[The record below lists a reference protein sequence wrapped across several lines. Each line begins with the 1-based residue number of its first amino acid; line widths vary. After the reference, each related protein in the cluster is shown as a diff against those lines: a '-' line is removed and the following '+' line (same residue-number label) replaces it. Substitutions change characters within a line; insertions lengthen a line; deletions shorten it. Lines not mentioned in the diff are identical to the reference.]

1 LKHLARK
8 LKKWHRNFGRHDLP
22 WQQDR
27 TPYRVWVSEIML
39 QQTQVKTVI
48 PYYERFMRRF
58 PDIKKLA
65 AAPIDDVLHL
75 WSGLGYYA
83 RARNLHKTAR
93 QIVEQHSGRFPE
105 EIDTVCE
112 LPGIGRSTAG
122 AILALSLQ
130 QRHPI
135 LDGNVKRVLAR
146 CYGIT
151 GWPGERNN
159 EQLLWQ
165 IAEAETPVRNVDA
178 YTQAIMDLGATV
190 CTRTRPVCGECPL
203 QNDCYAFE
211 HQLQNKLPA
220 PKPKK
225 SMPVKQAVFVVIEN
239 SDGAILLQ
247 RRPPTGIWGGL
258 WGLPECPANIAV
270 PAWIK
275 QQFGSKVE
283 TLKELASLRHTFSH
297 FHLDIRPYHARTSKA
312 RIKVQDEDNL
322 RWYRRGSRARL
333 GMAAPVRQILSA
345 LQT

>member
-1 LKHLARK
+1 
-8 LKKWHRNFGRHDLP
+8 
-22 WQQDR
+22 
-27 TPYRVWVSEIML
+27 ML

-58 PDIKKLA
+58 PTLRKLA
-65 AAPIDDVLHL
+65 EAPIDDVLHL

-83 RARNLHKTAR
+83 RARNLHKAAR
-93 QIVEQHSGRFPE
+93 NIVELHKGEFPTRIE
-105 EIDTVCE
+105 AVCE

-135 LDGNVKRVLAR
+135 LDGNVKRVLSR

-151 GWPGERNN
+151 GWPGERSN
-159 EQLLWQ
+159 EQRLWE
-165 IAEAETPVRNVDA
+165 IAESETPVKNVDA

-190 CTRTRPVCGECPL
+190 CTRTRPDCAVCPI

-211 HQLQNKLPA
+211 HQLQDKLPT
-220 PKPKK
+220 PRPGKT
-225 SMPVKQAVFVVIEN
+225 MPVKQAIFVVIEN
-239 SDGAILLQ
+239 SEGEILLQ

-258 WGLPECPANIAV
+258 WGLPECPPDTAV

-275 QQFGSKVE
+275 QEFDSKVG
-283 TLKELASLRHTFSH
+283 TLTELASLRHTFSH
-297 FHLDIRPYHARTSKA
+297 FHLDIRPYHARLRTAHLKIA
-312 RIKVQDEDNL
+312 DTDNL

-345 LQT
+345 LQTS